1 VSVAPAKADPLT
13 GFAAWTE
20 RFQKAAEGAAREAL
34 LPEGLQLARE
44 RRETLAKLIRTNPKR
59 ALEQAVPYRV
69 RRVLPPDLVALL
81 EQPVEGRGQL
91 DVLGVVPTR
100 GQKVEE
106 PIRRSFT
113 LKGITYRAYVY
124 GHRLHLRTQI
134 GLAIH
139 GIAVDEF
146 LAIHEAPARMLE
158 PEEAADLLA
167 AGHQPASAKCVLCG
181 KDEGSADGQPT
192 WVAIGGELKAAC
204 RPAHAREFIA
214 SLLEAEK
221 KLNRGRPERSG
232 GSGGIPPK
240 NGTGSHTQGTKTLLY
255 IRVCFPDDPTEPI
268 TESEAYQVMKEVN
281 DFYETSSY
289 HSTAIITTVGP
300 LVTLPQPKRWYG
312 DAGGL
317 GGLMADAREATRA
330 AGFDFQNY
338 DLDLIR
344 HVVVP
349 GWEDWAGMGF
359 VGARGVWLQSSDPFV
374 AAHELGHNYGLV
386 HANFWVTTRPHY
398 DQLPEQP
405 QQFPA
410 NHDFLRYLDPPVN
423 NAIPWDVDSLVG
435 HETVIGPGDEEEY
448 GDWWDSMGL
457 AYGRFPEAHFGA
469 VGKWRLNWLPESSIE
484 IISQSETN
492 RLYAFDQPELIP
504 GGTHALVI
512 GKDAETDYWVS
523 VRSRIA
529 NNAWVNNGVLLHW
542 SSTEIGGDSVLLDTT
557 RGTRQLRTDSALVVG
572 RTFTD
577 PEAQI
582 HITPVAR
589 GVEGNTPWVDVVVH
603 LGTATTNLPPTLE
616 LQAPSLRA
624 QPGQPLQFTAD
635 VFDPNG
641 DAVAYAWDF
650 GDESFGANSPTVTKS
665 WSAEG
670 EYVVRCE
677 VSDMRGGVT
686 SLHRVVTIGS
696 PPTLRISGRVLDQ
709 YGQPLQDVRV
719 HNGALSDTMTIE
731 TNTHVFT
738 YTDSEGRYS
747 LVNLA
752 SSNSYT
758 CGAYLRGYVTRPHN
772 FLNPVTLF
780 DVSAQDVDYLAQ
792 LIPLVS
798 VTPASPA
805 SEAGLQAG
813 AFTVSRIGPT
823 NTVVVVPLTTAGS
836 AEEGVDYE
844 TLPDVDFSQVLTNIL
859 TDANGNQLTNV
870 WTNTITAPHAVLL
883 LEGVRSTN
891 VIITPLQDTNY
902 ETAESVVLLLER
914 QERVVRDTNYFD
926 PDLSVPG
933 WDIVTTAGDSV
944 WMLAEPDY
952 YIGSPA
958 LAELLLTDDDP
969 VADVNVSLE
978 VLDDVAIENRNDVAV
993 LVVMRDTGFS
1003 TALTVAYALAGSAV
1017 NGADYTALSGTITIP
1032 AGWRGAYL
1040 VIAPIDD
1047 LYVEGTETVEV
1058 TLQPG
1063 TGYTVTSSEPA
1074 TVTIVDNDL
1083 PTVAIVATDSIAS
1096 EPGSDVGRVTI
1107 TRYGDLTRDLEV
1119 SYFVEGTA
1127 TSGRD
1132 FAPLSGRVTIPAGA
1146 VSAFVT
1152 ITPREDPL
1160 VEDDEIVT
1168 VFLADSTT
1176 YNIGNPA
1183 SASVVILDNELPFIS
1198 IMATDDAAA
1207 EPSDTAE
1214 LRVVRTGST
1223 AQALWVPLKLSG
1235 TAILNSDYAAIPN
1248 PVYIP
1253 AGASQ
1258 VTLTV
1263 TPVDDAFRE
1272 ITEDLFVEVLPDPS
1286 YNLGTD
1292 SVAHVTISDDDSGNQ
1307 PAVGFTLLSS
1317 QGLES
1322 VTEVHFSV
1330 SVSDYPGQDQG
1341 VTNLI
1346 YLVPG
1351 TATEGEDFV
1360 PFSSNLVIFPPDP
1373 NRLGPLVQ
1381 DFTVT
1386 VIDDDLVEAPEIFS
1400 LMLTDLP
1407 PIIDYTFETNEV
1419 PNPDDPENPIT
1430 EVVITTNLTAVPVFA
1445 SFDVYRIHTYTILDN
1460 DTNTVT
1466 VTATDPLASETGPK
1480 PGLLSFVRTGST
1492 NSPLTFRFQVT
1503 GTASSGS
1510 DFEPLGTQ
1518 LTFPAG
1524 VSQLDVPVVPLDDP
1538 VVEATETIKIT
1549 LISAE
1554 GGQIGQPSEAVVT
1567 LEDND
1572 GTIEFSALAYRV
1584 NEGVGEA
1591 VATVRRSGDLSSP
1604 TSVDFVT
1611 TAGTAEPGTD
1621 YIQTSGT
1628 LLFAAGE
1635 DTQTIRVPIVD
1646 DSLVEPEE
1654 TFGLLLQNPAGGAP
1668 LGGQNTA
1675 QVIIVDNDTSIEFAS
1690 AEFLAN
1696 ENGTNATVTVRRT
1709 GLTDFEVSVGYV
1721 VTNGTAT
1728 ADADFRPRAATL
1740 TFRVGQ
1746 TNATFLVPLID
1757 DILMEGDETVS
1768 LMLTNA
1774 AAGAVLGPQATATL
1788 ILVDDECAIEFDAPS
1803 YSVLE
1808 YAGAVSV
1815 VVRRVGGTVNAV
1827 SATYTTTNG
1836 TALAGRTEDYRA
1848 EAGTLQFAGDA
1859 WVPVPR
1865 DPGTLV
1871 FQKGETNK
1879 TITIHIN
1886 DDTIGE
1892 RNETFGVMLTQVRGP
1907 AQGARPG
1914 SAVLGSITN
1923 TTVTILDNELPGHVD
1938 YEFNPGLG
1946 ADGPVYAVGL
1956 EPDGQ
1961 VLLGGDFATVDGVFI
1976 GRVARLHPDG
1986 YLDYSFNPGAGAD
1999 GTVLAVAAVPGGRIY
2014 LGGEFNRI
2022 NQVARRGLAR
2032 LNEDGTLDDAFTT
2045 TTDDAVRAFA
2055 VQANGTVL
2063 LGGDF
2068 TTVGG
2073 LPLARV
2079 ARLTADGQVDSTFAP
2094 SGGANGTVFAV
2105 ASQPDGKVVIAG
2117 DFSTV
2122 NGQNR
2127 SGVARLQADG
2137 SLDPGFAPTP
2147 DGPVRSL
2154 ALQSDGKMVIAG
2166 AFGNVGATPRAGVA
2180 RLNPDGSLDTSF
2192 ILGAGANDLVRSV
2205 AVSPGGRII
2214 VGGDF
2219 TLFNGQVMNRFA
2231 RLNSDGTV
2239 DPTFDM
2245 GSGANGPVHAVV
2257 AQADTAT
2264 VIGGEFTR
2272 VRDVARNRIA
2282 RIHGEEAFSSGII
2295 QFSAATYTVP
2305 EAAGSVLIS
2314 VFRTGNTKDTVAV
2327 DFSTADGTAT
2337 AGADYEATSGTLTF
2351 APGETL
2357 KTFEVVILD
2366 DTIGEGNET
2375 VALSLA
2381 GIGNATLVIVDD
2393 ESAVAFSAPT
2403 YEVSETAGS
2412 AVITVKRTGNST
2424 DSFSVDYTVTAGT
2437 ATAGADFVAADGT
2450 LTFAPGETDKTF
2462 SVAILNDEEIEEDE
2476 TVQLT
2481 LLNPTGGVALGSQ
2494 RTALLTIHSE
2504 DQAATSYFLN
2514 ITPPLG
2520 GTVTPPS
2527 GAYPTNSI
2535 QTVVA
2540 IPELNFE
2547 FVRWEGS
2554 ILSDTNLL
2562 VLTMTND
2569 YNLTAR
2575 FRLTQPTYTFE
2586 PPFADLE
2593 LTEPPWANTPS
2604 APWRLQTAT
2613 AAGGEVAVRSGL
2625 IGDNQQSTLE
2635 LRVDTRAGTASFD
2648 VRVSTEPNWDYLEF
2662 YLNGVRLQRWSGEV
2676 DWRPYLFSVPAGA
2689 NRLQWRFIKD
2699 ANFSSGLDAAF
2710 IDNLYVPID
2719 TTVPPDAAAR
2729 LSVQMA
2735 ANGVAQIGLSGKAG
2749 YTYVLQSSSD
2759 LSIWTGISTNVAYS
2773 GVVLISDPQSTNH
2786 PYLYYRAVAR

>member
-1 VSVAPAKADPLT
+1 
-13 GFAAWTE
+13 
-20 RFQKAAEGAAREAL
+20 
-34 LPEGLQLARE
+34 
-44 RRETLAKLIRTNPKR
+44 
-59 ALEQAVPYRV
+59 
-69 RRVLPPDLVALL
+69 
-81 EQPVEGRGQL
+81 
-91 DVLGVVPTR
+91 
-100 GQKVEE
+100 
-106 PIRRSFT
+106 
-113 LKGITYRAYVY
+113 
-124 GHRLHLRTQI
+124 
-134 GLAIH
+134 
-139 GIAVDEF
+139 
-146 LAIHEAPARMLE
+146 
-158 PEEAADLLA
+158 
-167 AGHQPASAKCVLCG
+167 
-181 KDEGSADGQPT
+181 
-192 WVAIGGELKAAC
+192 
-204 RPAHAREFIA
+204 
-214 SLLEAEK
+214 
-221 KLNRGRPERSG
+221 
-232 GSGGIPPK
+232 
-240 NGTGSHTQGTKTLLY
+240 
-255 IRVCFPDDPTEPI
+255 
-268 TESEAYQVMKEVN
+268 
-281 DFYETSSY
+281 
-289 HSTAIITTVGP
+289 
-300 LVTLPQPKRWYG
+300 
-312 DAGGL
+312 
-317 GGLMADAREATRA
+317 
-330 AGFDFQNY
+330 
-338 DLDLIR
+338 
-344 HVVVP
+344 
-349 GWEDWAGMGF
+349 
-359 VGARGVWLQSSDPFV
+359 
-374 AAHELGHNYGLV
+374 
-386 HANFWVTTRPHY
+386 
-398 DQLPEQP
+398 
-405 QQFPA
+405 
-410 NHDFLRYLDPPVN
+410 
-423 NAIPWDVDSLVG
+423 
-435 HETVIGPGDEEEY
+435 
-448 GDWWDSMGL
+448 
-457 AYGRFPEAHFGA
+457 
-469 VGKWRLNWLPESSIE
+469 
-484 IISQSETN
+484 
-492 RLYAFDQPELIP
+492 
-504 GGTHALVI
+504 
-512 GKDAETDYWVS
+512 
-523 VRSRIA
+523 
-529 NNAWVNNGVLLHW
+529 
-542 SSTEIGGDSVLLDTT
+542 
-557 RGTRQLRTDSALVVG
+557 
-572 RTFTD
+572 
-577 PEAQI
+577 
-582 HITPVAR
+582 VAR

-603 LGTATTNLPPTLE
+603 LGTSATNLPPTLE

-624 QPGQPLQFTAD
+624 QPGQPLQFAAD
-635 VFDPNG
+635 VFDANG

-665 WSAEG
+665 WSAAG

-696 PPTLRISGRVLDQ
+696 PPTLRISGRILDQ
-709 YGQPLQDVRV
+709 YSQPLPGVRV
-719 HNGALSDTMTIE
+719 HNGVLTDTMTIE

-747 LVNLA
+747 LVNLV

-758 CGAYLRGYVTRPHN
+758 CAAYLRGYVTRPHN
-772 FLNPVTLF
+772 FLNPVTLL
-780 DVSAQDVDYLAQ
+780 DVSARDVDYLAR

-798 VTPASPA
+798 VTPTTPA
-805 SEAGLQAG
+805 AEAGLQAG

-823 NTVVVVPLTTAGS
+823 NTVLVIPLTTAGS

-844 TLPDVDFSQVLTNIL
+844 TLPDIDFSQILTNVLT
-859 TDANGNQLTNV
+859 DPDGNQLTNV
-870 WTNTITAPHAVLL
+870 YTNTIRAPHSVLL

-891 VIITPLQDTNY
+891 VIIRPLQDTIY
-902 ETAESVVLLLER
+902 ETTESVILSLDR
-914 QERVVRDTNYFD
+914 QERVVRDTNFFD

-933 WDIVTTAGDSV
+933 WDIVTTAGASV

-952 YIGSPA
+952 YTGSPA
-958 LAELLLTDDDP
+958 SARLLLTDDDP
-969 VADVNVSLE
+969 PADVNVSLE
-978 VLDDVAIENRNDVAV
+978 VLDAVAIENRNDVAV

-1003 TALTVAYALAGSAV
+1003 TPLTVTYSLAGSAV
-1017 NGADYTALSGTITIP
+1017 NGADYKALSGTITIP

-1063 TGYTVTSSEPA
+1063 TGYAVATSEPVTA
-1074 TVTIVDNDL
+1074 TIIDSDL
-1083 PTVAIVATDSIAS
+1083 PTVAIVATDNLAA
-1096 EPGSDVGRVTI
+1096 EPGTDVGRVTI

-1132 FAPLSGRVTIPAGA
+1132 FAPLPGRVTIPAGA
-1146 VSAFVT
+1146 ISATVT

-1160 VEDDEIVT
+1160 VEDDEVVT
-1168 VFLADSTT
+1168 VFLADSPT

-1183 SASVVILDNELPFIS
+1183 SADVVILDNELPFIS
-1198 IMATDDAAA
+1198 ITATDAEAA
-1207 EPSDTAE
+1207 EPSDPGE
-1214 LRVVRTGST
+1214 LQIVRTGST
-1223 AQALWVPLKLSG
+1223 AQALLVPLGIYG
-1235 TAILNSDYAAIPN
+1235 TAVPNTDFAAIPN
-1248 PVYIP
+1248 PVYVP
-1253 AGASQ
+1253 AGANR

-1263 TPVDDAFRE
+1263 TPIDDAFRE
-1272 ITEDLFVEVLPDPS
+1272 VTEDVIVQVLPDPS
-1286 YNLGTD
+1286 YNVGAN
-1292 SVAHVTISDDDSGNQ
+1292 SVARVTISDDDSGSQ
-1307 PAVGFTLLSS
+1307 PAVGFTLLSTR
-1317 QGLES
+1317 GLES

-1330 SVSDYPGQDQG
+1330 SVSFYPGQDQG
-1341 VTNLI
+1341 VTNLV
-1346 YLVPG
+1346 YLLPG

-1360 PFSSNLVIFPPDP
+1360 PIGYTNLIIFPPDP
-1373 NRLGPLVQ
+1373 DQLGPLVQ

-1386 VIDDDLVEAPEIFS
+1386 VVNDDLVEAPETFS

-1407 PIIDYTFETNEV
+1407 PMITYTFETNVIED
-1419 PNPDDPENPIT
+1419 PDDPTNSIT
-1430 EVVITTNLTAVPVFA
+1430 EITITTNITTLPVYA
-1445 SFDVYRIHTYTILDN
+1445 SFDVYRIHTYTILDD
-1460 DTNTVT
+1460 DTNTIT
-1466 VTATDPLASETGPK
+1466 VTATDTLASETGPK
-1480 PGLLSFVRTGST
+1480 PGLLSFVRTGPT

-1503 GTASSGS
+1503 GTASSGA

-1584 NEGVGEA
+1584 NEGVGEM

-1611 TAGTAEPGTD
+1611 TGGTADPGDD
-1621 YIQTSGT
+1621 YTPTSGT
-1628 LLFAAGE
+1628 VFFAAGE

-1646 DSLVEPEE
+1646 DSLVELAE

-1675 QVIIVDNDTSIEFAS
+1675 LVIIVDNDTSIEFAS

-1696 ENGTNATVTVRRT
+1696 ENSTNATITVRRT

-1746 TNATFLVPLID
+1746 TNATFLVPIID

-1774 AAGAVLGPQATATL
+1774 SPGAVLGPQATATL
-1788 ILVDDECAIEFDAPS
+1788 VLVDDECAIEFDAPS

-1808 YAGAVSV
+1808 YAGAASV
-1815 VVRRVGGTVNAV
+1815 LVRRVGGTVNTV

-1859 WVPVPR
+1859 WVPVPGA
-1865 DPGTLV
+1865 PGTLV

-1879 TITIHIN
+1879 TITVHIN
-1886 DDTIGE
+1886 DDSIGE
-1892 RNETFGVMLTQVRGP
+1892 RNETFGVKLTQVRGP

-1914 SAVLGSITN
+1914 SAVLGTTTN

-1976 GRVARLHPDG
+1976 GRVARLHLDG
-1986 YLDYSFNPGAGAD
+1986 YLDFSFNPGSGAD
-1999 GTVLAVAAVPGGRIY
+1999 GTVLAVAAAPGGRIY

-2055 VQANGTVL
+2055 VQANGMVL

-2068 TTVGG
+2068 TTIGG

-2127 SGVARLQADG
+2127 GGVARLQADG

-2205 AVSPGGRII
+2205 AVSPGGRIV

-2219 TLFNGQVMNRFA
+2219 TLFNGQVLNRFA

-2305 EAAGSVLIS
+2305 EEAGSVLIS

-2375 VALSLA
+2375 VTLNLA
-2381 GIGNATLVIVDD
+2381 GAGTATLVIVDN

-2412 AVITVKRTGNST
+2412 AVITVKRTGSST

-2450 LTFAPGETDKTF
+2450 LTFASSETDKTF
-2462 SVAILNDEEIEEDE
+2462 SVAILNDEEIEEVE

-2481 LLNPTGGVALGSQ
+2481 LLNSTGGVALGSQ
-2494 RTALLTIHSE
+2494 RTALLTIRSE

-2554 ILSDTNLL
+2554 IVSDANPL
-2562 VLTMTND
+2562 VLTMTQD

-2586 PPFADLE
+2586 PPFADSGLAS
-2593 LTEPPWANTPS
+2593 PPWASTPG

-2613 AAGGEVAVRSGL
+2613 AAAGEVAVRSGL
-2625 IGDNQQSTLE
+2625 IVDNQQSALE

-2676 DWRPYLFSVPAGA
+2676 DWRPYLFSMPAGA
-2689 NRLQWRFIKD
+2689 NRLQWRLVKD

-2719 TTVPPDAAAR
+2719 TPVPPDAAAR
-2729 LSVQMA
+2729 LSVEMA
-2735 ANGVAQIGLSGKAG
+2735 AGGVAQIGLSGKAG
-2749 YTYVLQSSSD
+2749 YTYVMQSSSD
-2759 LSIWTGISTNVAYS
+2759 LSTWTGLSTNVAYS
-2773 GVVLISDPQSTNH
+2773 GVVLIPDPQSTNH